1 MNTPDPGSGK
11 KNGGLDKYFRDT
23 VTILG
28 ADSEDSQATP
38 SLTRGSLSNSPIQS
52 EHGSNSNMAEI
63 KELLQNLPSKE
74 EIAVMLTKLESS
86 VQDQLSKM
94 TSEVKQISNRVG
106 DLEEDR
112 DQILDRLL
120 QLEQGQESRDTKL
133 LYNMKNTE
141 DLDNRSRRNNIRIR
155 GLPEAQGTN
164 EDLQIV
170 LQSLFNRMLQRPE
183 DTHILLD
190 RAHRA
195 LRPKG
200 LAQEAP
206 RDIICRVHYYSE
218 KEAIMR
224 SARET
229 AEITYN
235 NGTQASLT
243 TAAEVPEFTK
253 RLGIPEVEI
262 IDWYD
267 LTESET
273 TQVPP
278 QHQRNRFQDLRR
290 KQPWKSP
297 PTSPFMRPR
306 RQPATPRQIR

>member
-1 MNTPDPGSGK
+1 
-11 KNGGLDKYFRDT
+11 
-23 VTILG
+23 
-28 ADSEDSQATP
+28 
-38 SLTRGSLSNSPIQS
+38 
-52 EHGSNSNMAEI
+52 MAEI
-63 KELLQNLPSKE
+63 KELLQNLSSKE

-86 VQDQLSKM
+86 VQDQLSTL
-94 TSEVKQISNRVG
+94 TSEIKQISNRVG

-120 QLEQGQESRDTKL
+120 QLEQGQEIRDTKL

-155 GLPEAQGTN
+155 GLMEARGTN

-195 LRPKG
+195 LKPRG

-206 RDIICRVHYYSE
+206 RDIICR
-218 KEAIMR
+218 
-224 SARET
+224 
-229 AEITYN
+229 
-235 NGTQASLT
+235 GTQASLT

-273 TQVPP
+273 VQVPP